1 MSQTDIE
8 EVRAAYD
15 SYRSNKEK
23 RRSELRMEMERRLQE
38 EDEAALAELSR
49 LLHHKYNIGVTKRDL
64 RWATRQYGSPL
75 FTELWDAVPYAE
87 PETRPEKSQKTEP
100 DFLVGDG
107 IVVFH
112 RMTGDWNWSDVHED
126 SLMYDL
132 KESENT
138 GRLSLSW
145 DPEDDNVEELARFN
159 ANNFAEIADALKG
172 VEL

>member
-8 EVRAAYD
+8 EVRDAYD

-23 RRSELRMEMERRLQE
+23 RRSELRVEMERRLLE
-38 EDEAALAELSR
+38 EDGAELADLAR
-49 LLHHKYNIGVTKRDL
+49 LLHHKYNLGVTKKDL
-64 RWATRQYGSPL
+64 RFATRQYGSPL
-75 FTELWDAVPYAE
+75 FNELWDAVPYE
-87 PETRPEKSQKTEP
+87 EVETRPEKSQKTEP

-145 DPEDDNVEELARFN
+145 APEDDNVEELARFN
-159 ANNFAEIADALKG
+159 ANNFAEIAEALKG

>member
-1 MSQTDIE
+1 MSQADIE

-75 FTELWDAVPYAE
+75 FTELWEAVPYE
-87 PETRPEKSQKTEP
+87 QPERKIEKTTNDEL
-100 DFLVGDG
+100 DFLVEDG
-107 IVVFH
+107 RAVFY
-112 RMTGDWNWSDVHED
+112 RMTGNWNWEGVHED
-126 SLMYDL
+126 SLVYEL

-159 ANNFAEIADALKG
+159 ANNLAEIAEALKG